1 MRKAVIDLGTNT
13 FHLLISERDGEHIR
27 EISKIQIAVKLGE
40 GGIEF
45 GRIAPAAFERG
56 QQALEEFRKVVD
68 QFPCEEIHVIATSAI
83 RSAENGKEFIS
94 EALNRSGFKIT
105 TISGMEEAEWIAKG
119 VFHSLPTMS
128 HPYLIMD
135 IGGGSVE
142 FILCEGKNIL
152 HKQSLD
158 IGAARLLARFKPSDP
173 ILPSEL
179 ALLKSYLEE
188 NLSGLM
194 HQTQEMDVST
204 LVGSAGSFESI
215 LELVSDLPDY
225 ESRSIGPACFIIP
238 MEAFDQV
245 YGQLI
250 ISTKTERERMK
261 GLADYRVEMM
271 VVSAVLI
278 DTVIKMARIDK
289 VYCSLYSLK
298 EGVLFS

>member
-13 FHLLISERDGEHIR
+13 FHLLITEQEGEQIR

-56 QQALEEFRKVVD
+56 QLALEEFRKIINTY
-68 QFPCEEIHVIATSAI
+68 PCEEIHVIATSAI
-83 RSAENGKEFIS
+83 RTAENGQDFIRD
-94 EALNRSGFKIT
+94 ALKRSGFSIT
-105 TISGMEEAEWIAKG
+105 CISGMEEAEWIAKG

-142 FILCEGKNIL
+142 FILCEGKTIL

-173 ILPSEL
+173 ILTSEL
-179 ALLKSYLEE
+179 QLLISYLEE
-188 NLSGLM
+188 SLSGLM
-194 HQTQEMDVST
+194 HQTQEAGAMT

-215 LELVSDLPDY
+215 LDLVSDLPDY
-225 ESRSIGPACFIIP
+225 ESRAIGPACYMIP
-238 MEAFDQV
+238 MEAFEQV
-245 YGQLI
+245 YAQLLA
-250 ISTKTERERMK
+250 STRAEREQMK

-271 VVSAVLI
+271 VVSSVLI
-278 DTVIKMARIDK
+278 GTVIKMARIEK

-298 EGVLFS
+298 EGVLFG

>member
-13 FHLLISERDGEHIR
+13 FHLLISEIKGEVIS

-45 GRIAPAAFERG
+45 GRIAPEAFERG
-56 QQALEEFRKVVD
+56 QKALEEFRKVLD
-68 QFPCEEIHVIATSAI
+68 QNPCEEIHVIATSAI
-83 RSAENGKEFIS
+83 RSAENGKDFIRD
-94 EALNRSGFKIT
+94 AAKRSGFQIT
-105 TISGMEEAEWIAKG
+105 CISGMDEAEWIAKG

-128 HPYLIMD
+128 HPYLVMD

-152 HKQSLD
+152 HKESLD

-173 ILPSEL
+173 ILESEL
-179 ALLKSYLEE
+179 GLLRNFLEE

-194 HQTQEMDVST
+194 HRAQELDVTT

-215 LELVSDLPDY
+215 LDLVSDLPDY
-225 ESRSIGPACFIIP
+225 QSRSIGPACFIIP

-250 ISTKTERERMK
+250 ASTRAEREHMK

-278 DTVIKMARIDK
+278 DTVIKMARIEK

-298 EGVLFS
+298 EGVLFG

>member
-13 FHLLISERDGEHIR
+13 FHLLISEQEGEQIS
-27 EISKIQIAVKLGE
+27 EVSKIQIAVKLGE

-45 GRIAPAAFERG
+45 GRIAPPAFERG
-56 QQALEEFRKVVD
+56 QKALEEFRKVLN
-68 QFPCEEIHVIATSAI
+68 QFPCEEVHIIATSAI
-83 RSAENGKEFIS
+83 RSAENGKDFIR
-94 EALNRSGFKIT
+94 EAEERSGFKIT
-105 TISGMEEAEWIAKG
+105 CISGMEEAEWIAKG

-128 HPYLIMD
+128 HPYIIMD

-142 FILCEGKNIL
+142 FILCEGKNII

-173 ILPSEL
+173 ILASEL
-179 ALLKSYLEE
+179 GLLKSYLEE

-194 HQTQEMDVST
+194 HQAQDAGVTT

-215 LELVSDLPDY
+215 LELVSDLPGY
-225 ESRSIGPACFIIP
+225 ESKSIGPACFIIP
-238 MEAFDQV
+238 MDAFDQV
-245 YGQLI
+245 YKQLLA
-250 ISTKTERERMK
+250 STKAEREQMK

-271 VVSAVLI
+271 VVSAVLV

-298 EGVLFS
+298 EGVLFG

>member
-13 FHLLISERDGEHIR
+13 FHLLISERDGEEIR
-27 EISKIQIAVKLGE
+27 EVSKIQIAVKLGE

-45 GRIAPAAFERG
+45 GRIAPPAYERG
-56 QQALEEFRKVVD
+56 QKALEEFRKIVNIY
-68 QFPCEEIHVIATSAI
+68 PCEEIHVIATSAI
-83 RSAENGKEFIS
+83 RTAENGQEFIR
-94 EALNRSGFKIT
+94 EAARRSQFEIKC
-105 TISGMEEAEWIAKG
+105 ISGLEEAEWIAKG

-158 IGAARLLARFKPSDP
+158 IGAARLLARFKPGDP

-179 ALLKSYLEE
+179 QLLKSYLEE
-188 NLSGLM
+188 SLSGLM
-194 HQTQEMDVST
+194 HQAQEAEVTT

-215 LELVSDLPDY
+215 LDLVSDLPDY
-225 ESRSIGPACFIIP
+225 ESRSIGPACYIIP
-238 MEAFDQV
+238 MEAFEQV
-245 YGQLI
+245 YAQLI
-250 ISTKTERERMK
+250 ASTREERERMK

-271 VVSAVLI
+271 VVSSVLI
-278 DTVIKMARIDK
+278 ETVIKMARIDRM
-289 VYCSLYSLK
+289 YCSLYSLK